1 MPQNDLPL
9 GEWVEGPSAA
19 SRRPESPLE
28 ALMRAAPGQT
38 PSESVEELQPFR
50 EAVADCI
57 DLLDE
62 QDRFIVDALNSE
74 MISLDE
80 LGKRLGISKT
90 HAWRLR
96 NEAYNKLRDI
106 MMGNPIIRKRLR
118 LDDGTSETPANNGGI

>member
-9 GEWVEGPSAA
+9 EGWLDATSGA

-28 ALMRAAPGQT
+28 ALMRAAPGHT
-38 PSESVEELQPFR
+38 PSESVQELQPFR

-57 DLLDE
+57 DQLGE
-62 QDRFIVDALNSE
+62 QERFIVDALNSE

-106 MMGNPIIRKRLR
+106 MIGNPIIRKRLV
-118 LDDGTSETPANNGGI
+118 LGDGENETLADNGGL